1 MQIPPRQHMDLSQS
15 GLISFATIGVC
26 VLVRQLRLAHFLFCG
41 VSMKYDKEQL
51 EQINIH
57 ALRNIA
63 REVGVRAPTRLN
75 KNVVI
80 KEIMQ
85 IESGQKQPYQ
95 ATRKGRH
102 AKDFVINDQIKNPTI
117 SVGVETKESLTSDE
131 REKLKK
137 EFISV
142 FLKEV
147 EKKLNEIL

>member
-1 MQIPPRQHMDLSQS
+1 
-15 GLISFATIGVC
+15 
-26 VLVRQLRLAHFLFCG
+26 
-41 VSMKYDKEQL
+41 MKYDKEQL

-95 ATRKGRH
+95 ATRQGRH